1 MIKTLYTTRAT
12 STGGREGT
20 ARSEDGAFEV
30 KLALPKEMGGAVSHL
45 LNKHSKNQLDKN
57 YPDYKKRAKF
67 MKFRAPEELYDIVKD
82 PGCRNNLAKNPE
94 FRPVL
99 EKIRKNMIQLL
110 KETQDHELENYV
122 NSL

>member
-1 MIKTLYTTRAT
+1 METLRIGKYEWQKSVGDEGQDVYV
-12 STGGREGT
+12 STFIVDEDEVIGT
-20 ARSEDGAFEV
+20 
-30 KLALPKEMGGAVSHL
+30 
-45 LNKHSKNQLDKN
+45 
-57 YPDYKKRAKF
+57 YPS
-67 MKFRAPEELYDIVKD
+67 EELYDIVKD

-94 FRPVL
+94 YRPVL